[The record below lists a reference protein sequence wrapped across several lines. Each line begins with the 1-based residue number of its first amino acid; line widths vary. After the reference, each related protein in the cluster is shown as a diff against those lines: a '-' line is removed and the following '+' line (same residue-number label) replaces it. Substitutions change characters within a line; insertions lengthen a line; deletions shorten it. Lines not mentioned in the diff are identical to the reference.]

1 MSVQLTLELAPPRR
15 VPRQQPVIERLRA
28 VLSRQGFN
36 WRYRQSNGSTVLRPL
51 LGARMGYEAVCGF
64 YICGD
69 RVIHRD
75 AYLESPDWR
84 QCTREDRAEREA
96 WRAAKTASIYAL
108 WGAP

>member
-15 VPRQQPVIERLRA
+15 VPRQQLVIERLLA
-28 VLSRQGFN
+28 VLSRQGIN
-36 WRYRQSNGSTVLRPL
+36 WRYRQSNGSTVLRQL
-51 LGARMGYEAVCGF
+51 LGVRMGYEAMCGF

-84 QCTREDRAEREA
+84 HRIPEDRAEREA
-96 WRAAKTASIYAL
+96 WRAAKTESTYAL
-108 WGAP
+108 WGRP